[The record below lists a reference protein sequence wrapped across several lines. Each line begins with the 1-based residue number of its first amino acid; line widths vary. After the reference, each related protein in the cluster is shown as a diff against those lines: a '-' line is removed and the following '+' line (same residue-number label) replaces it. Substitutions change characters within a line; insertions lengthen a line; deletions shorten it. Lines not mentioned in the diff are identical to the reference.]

1 MFLGSYNAIVYRY
14 SANVIG
20 NNVIV
25 ISYKANVFVNNAN
38 VNDNNAIVMHR
49 IGNVFKNTSLYLN
62 TMAVQWSFL

>member
-1 MFLGSYNAIVYRY
+1 MFLGSYN
-14 SANVIG
+14 
-20 NNVIV
+20 
-25 ISYKANVFVNNAN
+25 ANVFVNNAN

>member
-20 NNVIV
+20 YYVIV
-25 ISYKANVFVNNAN
+25 VSYKANVVVNNAN

-62 TMAVQWSFL
+62 TMAVQRSFL